1 MKNNEIIKALNDIDE
16 LFKNRRILKQNNPS
30 MENVPVDINLK
41 IIRNKKSLEAAYGVY
56 DEVRKEIMSQIEGI
70 SMDNMEALTPEERKR
85 VKSADKQIGELLAAG
100 NPVTL
105 EMIGEKDIE
114 RSNLDIEELAAL
126 SFMIYLAES
135 NLNVDVD
142 EKKLND
148 TIVDQINEH
157 TRQTGVCETQI

>member
-1 MKNNEIIKALNDIDE
+1 MKNNEIIKTLNDIDE

-30 MENVPVDINLK
+30 MENLPVDINLK

-70 SMDNMEALTPEERKR
+70 STDNMEVLSAKEKEK
-85 VKSADKQIGELLAAG
+85 VKAVEKQIGELLAAVT
-100 NPVTL
+100 PVSL

-126 SFMIYLAES
+126 SFMIYLAEP

-142 EKKLND
+142 EKKLKD
-148 TIVDQINEH
+148 IIADQTNEH

>member
-41 IIRNKKSLEAAYGVY
+41 VIRNKKSLEAAYRVY

-70 SMDNMEALTPEERKR
+70 STENMELLTVEERER
-85 VKSADKQIGELLAAG
+85 VKSANRQMGELLAAET
-100 NPVTL
+100 PVSL
-105 EMIGEKDIE
+105 EMIGENDIE

-126 SFMIYLAES
+126 SFMICLAEP
-135 NLNVDVD
+135 NLNVAVD
-142 EKKLND
+142 GKKLKD
-148 TIVDQINEH
+148 IIVEQTNEH
-157 TRQTGVCETQI
+157 AQQTGVCETKI